1 MGYKAYGGDKM
12 GSPMKQKPIK
22 TIHESDSLYNRN
34 KEQMDRNK
42 EQIDMLQEQLASLG
56 AKQDSLGR
64 DFNTRDSIYKADIQG
79 PAYDAII
86 AGPGDDPR
94 QSEIEA
100 HNAAVEEY
108 KKKHQREE

>member
-22 TIHESDSLYNRN
+22 TVHESDSLYNRN
-34 KEQMDRNK
+34 KEQ
-42 EQIDMLQEQLASLG
+42 IDMIQEQLASLS
-56 AKQDSLGR
+56 AKQDSLVG

-94 QSEIEA
+94 QSEIDA
-100 HNAAVEEY
+100 HNAAVDEY